1 LRLAETSG
9 GRVGRT
15 AAPALPALRRR
26 LFEILERGRGSDIT
40 ARIFDTAIIALILLN
55 VLGSVIETV
64 PWINARYEIELSL
77 LDRFCVTIFILEY
90 IGRLWTAPEHPALRG
105 LSPTAARLRV
115 VTMPLMMIDFVA
127 IMPFFI
133 EPFAGVDLT
142 VIRVLR
148 VVRFYRLARYVP
160 ALATISRVI
169 AAEWRPLMGS
179 VVLFIGLLLITGVLM
194 YIAEGSVQPDRLGD
208 VPSAMW
214 WAVVTLS
221 TVGYGDIVPVTAFGK
236 FIAALTMVFG
246 ILFMALPVGIIAS
259 GFQQEIRRR
268 DFVVTFAMVARVPLF
283 AALEVSTIARLVGIL
298 RALKISS
305 GSDIVT
311 RGEPA
316 DGMYFIA
323 SGEVEII
330 LSDRR
335 VTLSEGDFFGEIA
348 LLKPDAKRTATV
360 VATRSC
366 ELLKLEQRDFQG
378 LLERHFDLAD
388 ALGEI
393 ARRRVE
399 EFEQGGLS
407 DPQS

>member
-90 IGRLWTAPEHPALRG
+90 IGRRWTAPEHPALRG